1 MLWLGFYRRRLL
13 ADAKL
18 LGRWGEKRCRKFLRK
33 KGMRIITANY
43 QPKGGEIDIVA
54 ADPTGSLVFVEVKT
68 RRDEKYAPAQA
79 AVTPRKQKRMI
90 IAAKQFVRKYKLQD
104 KPLRFDVVAV
114 ILGEKGKPRIRHYEG
129 AFRP

>member
-33 KGMRIITANY
+33 KGLRVITSNY

-54 ADPTGSLVFVEVKT
+54 AEPSGTIVFVEVKT
-68 RRDEKYAPAQA
+68 RRDERFAAAQS

-90 IAAKQFVRKYKLQD
+90 IAAKQFVRKYKLRD

-114 ILGEKGKPRIRHYEG
+114 ILGEKGAPEIRHYES